1 MNKKDKNKTI
11 LTIISTSAA
20 RKPNLKLP
28 IPPLQ
33 AQLIS
38 TFPHRHRTQPDR
50 FPNAIQS
57 DSERNP
63 IGHRT
68 RNDDFSSTFTE
79 RMVHHW
85 RTVVEHVHHNRSA
98 YKQPKRGKQNAPQL

>member
-28 IPPLQ
+28 ISPLQ

-38 TFPHRHRTQPDR
+38 TFPHRHRTQSDR
-50 FPNAIQS
+50 TADAIQS
-57 DSERNP
+57 DGGRNP
-63 IGHRT
+63 IGGRT
-68 RNDDFSSTFTE
+68 EHDDFYGAFSARKPHSRLTFAK
-79 RMVHHW
+79 
-85 RTVVEHVHHNRSA
+85 HVRN
-98 YKQPKRGKQNAPQL
+98 QT

>member
-11 LTIISTSAA
+11 LTIISTSIA

-38 TFPHRHRTQPDR
+38 TFPTATERNLSGRRTQSDWI
-50 FPNAIQS
+50 PNATRS
-57 DSERNP
+57 D
-63 IGHRT
+63 
-68 RNDDFSSTFTE
+68 TE
-79 RMVHHW
+79 RETTTFH
-85 RTVVEHVHHNRSA
+85 
-98 YKQPKRGKQNAPQL
+98 QLSQREWCTIGGLL

>member
-50 FPNAIQS
+50 FPNAI
-57 DSERNP
+57 
-63 IGHRT
+63 
-68 RNDDFSSTFTE
+68 
-79 RMVHHW
+79 
-85 RTVVEHVHHNRSA
+85 
-98 YKQPKRGKQNAPQL
+98 

>member
-11 LTIISTSAA
+11 LTIISTSIA
-20 RKPNLKLP
+20 RNPYLKLP
-28 IPPLQ
+28 ISPLQ

-57 DSERNP
+57 DGVRNL
-63 IGHRT
+63 IGFRT
-68 RNDDFSSTFTE
+68 QPD
-79 RMVHHW
+79 
-85 RTVVEHVHHNRSA
+85 RTPNA
-98 YKQPKRGKQNAPQL
+98 KR

>member
-50 FPNAIQS
+50 FPNATRS
-57 DSERNP
+57 D
-63 IGHRT
+63 
-68 RNDDFSSTFTE
+68 TE
-79 RMVHHW
+79 RETMTFH
-85 RTVVEHVHHNRSA
+85 
-98 YKQPKRGKQNAPQL
+98 QLSQREWCTIGGLL

>member
-28 IPPLQ
+28 IPTLQ

-38 TFPHRHRTQPDR
+38 TFPHRHRTQ
-50 FPNAIQS
+50 
-57 DSERNP
+57 SERTADATRSDGGRNL
-63 IGHRT
+63 IGRRT
-68 RNDDFSSTFTE
+68 EHDDFYGAFSTRKPHSLLTLAK
-79 RMVHHW
+79 
-85 RTVVEHVHHNRSA
+85 HVRN
-98 YKQPKRGKQNAPQL
+98 QT

>member
-11 LTIISTSAA
+11 LTIISTSIA

-38 TFPHRHRTQPDR
+38 TFPHRHRTQSDR
-50 FPNAIQS
+50 TAYAIQS
-57 DSERNP
+57 DTVRNL
-63 IGHRT
+63 IGFRT
-68 RNDDFSSTFTE
+68 QPD
-79 RMVHHW
+79 
-85 RTVVEHVHHNRSA
+85 RTPNA
-98 YKQPKRGKQNAPQL
+98 KR